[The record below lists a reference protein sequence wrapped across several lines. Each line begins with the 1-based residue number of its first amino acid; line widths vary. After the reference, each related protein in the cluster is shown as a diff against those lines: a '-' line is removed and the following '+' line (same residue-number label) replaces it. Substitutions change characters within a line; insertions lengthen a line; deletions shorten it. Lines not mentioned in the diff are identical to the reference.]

1 MDPFKLSPAKPPET
15 KWTEGAPE
23 LTVPSGPAPVVLA
36 HLADAAASGYPE
48 RVEVQGI
55 TYRRIGTGYVSE
67 DMLKSGFV
75 TERKPAPAATGARF
89 NNGKLRMSL
98 VPASFGRYCAA
109 GLGYG
114 ALKYAPHNW
123 LKGFDWSQVLD
134 SLQRHLDAFKEG
146 EDIDAESGLP
156 HLALAACNLAFLIEF
171 FDKGKGNDDRFFY
184 DGQPRGTLLPGRVL
198 QFRQPPVQQGAAGG
212 PGAGTGAAADP
223 QSGAS

>member
-1 MDPFKLSPAKPPET
+1 MDTFKLSPAKPPET
-15 KWTEGAPE
+15 KWTEAEGDDGRPMPVDMTEFPAVVGAGS
-23 LTVPSGPAPVVLA
+23 PSRIRVRDVVYTRLGTSYIA
-36 HLADAAASGYPE
+36 EDMVVSGMVKERGPE
-48 RVEVQGI
+48 RRQ
-55 TYRRIGTGYVSE
+55 
-67 DMLKSGFV
+67 
-75 TERKPAPAATGARF
+75 GARF
-89 NNGKLRMSL
+89 NDGKLRMSL

-134 SLQRHLDAFKEG
+134 SLQRHIDAFKEG

-171 FDKGKGNDDRFFY
+171 FDKGKGNDDRFYY

-198 QFRQPPVQQGAAGG
+198 QFRQPPVQPGAAAG
-212 PGAGTGAAADP
+212 PGAGVAAGGDPGAGAD
-223 QSGAS
+223 